1 MPYNKITY
9 MLWSLRCF
17 KPWIDTVLVT
27 ELIWINMTSND
38 VFQKILRVLACNHE
52 LQYIICVNED
62 NNVVMV
68 ITAKKELISPA
79 LSAYLAI

>member
-1 MPYNKITY
+1 
-9 MLWSLRCF
+9 
-17 KPWIDTVLVT
+17 
-27 ELIWINMTSND
+27 MTSND

-62 NNVVMV
+62 NNVGIV

-79 LSAYLAI
+79 LSAYHAI